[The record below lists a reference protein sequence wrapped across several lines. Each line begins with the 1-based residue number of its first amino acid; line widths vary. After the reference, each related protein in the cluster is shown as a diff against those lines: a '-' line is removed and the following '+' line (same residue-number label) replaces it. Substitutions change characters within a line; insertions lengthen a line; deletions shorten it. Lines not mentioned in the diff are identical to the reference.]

1 MSANLPLQIQTLGG
15 FQEQTLILLHVAS
28 LQASNNPVTPTAVR
42 DMFVKLRLP
51 PPTNVSQ
58 HLGRLRQEQLAM
70 QPSTALWTIT
80 PLGTERIRTLMARVS
95 DVDLAALAE
104 AGDAEPVFGE
114 ARHHLI
120 PAELAPSEFQLGI
133 GRFLEGHPFERN
145 VFGISRFPRTASDSI
160 VAALQACR
168 RVCAE
173 QALEFHLASDR
184 TVEDYIPKNVAASIW
199 ACKYGIAILEDRV
212 DEGLNYNVI
221 FEVGAMLATGR
232 RCLLL
237 KDVTSPKP
245 PTDLIGHIYAEVDI
259 EHIAS
264 VEAAVAEWIR
274 GSLAHR

>member
-1 MSANLPLQIQTLGG
+1 MASSLPLQIQTLGG
-15 FQEQTLILLHVAS
+15 LQDQTLVVLHVTC
-28 LQASNNPVTPTAVR
+28 LQSGGSPVAPAAVR
-42 DMFVKLRLP
+42 DVFVKLRLP

-58 HLGRLRQEQLAM
+58 HLGQLREERLAM
-70 QPSTALWTIT
+70 QPSTALWAIT
-80 PLGTERIRTLMARVS
+80 PLGTERIRTLMAGVS
-95 DVDLAALAE
+95 DVELAALTE
-104 AGDAEPVFGE
+104 AGAAEPVFGE

-133 GRFLEGHPFERN
+133 GRFLEGHHFERN
-145 VFGISRFPRTASDSI
+145 VFGISRFPRTDSDSI

-173 QALEFHLASDR
+173 RALEFHLASDR
-184 TVEDYIPKNVAASIW
+184 AVEDYIPKNVAASIW
-199 ACKYGIAILEDRV
+199 ACKYGIAILEDRI

-264 VEAAVAEWIR
+264 VEAAVSEWIK